1 MLNATNRKKLAL
13 ALRQTGRDKV
23 TEEQMEKAALD
34 LIEGKKG
41 RHELAEALGI
51 DEQDYMAFEIGAEEP
66 SPDQLARIARL
77 CGTTVDRLHGA
88 PMPTSPWADRMAAT
102 GRLTSAEVWGV
113 APVRRVPAQRP
124 RPCRP

>member
-51 DEQDYMAFEIGAEEP
+51 SVQTLSKRLRKMTEPPVAE
-66 SPDQLARIARL
+66 
-77 CGTTVDRLHGA
+77 
-88 PMPTSPWADRMAAT
+88 AA
-102 GRLTSAEVWGV
+102 E
-113 APVRRVPAQRP
+113 
-124 RPCRP
+124 